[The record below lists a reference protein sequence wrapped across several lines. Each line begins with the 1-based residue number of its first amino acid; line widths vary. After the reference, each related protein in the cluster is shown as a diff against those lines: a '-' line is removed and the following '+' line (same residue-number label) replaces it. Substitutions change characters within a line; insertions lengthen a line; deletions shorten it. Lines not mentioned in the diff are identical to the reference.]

1 MLTSRLFRSGRLRQ
15 VADGQLSVTEA
26 AVRDRIAFF
35 GLSPQDLGVVAA
47 WRPAMDAHLD
57 TMIDAFYAHVLGH
70 ETTRTILTQHTTVE
84 RQRGL
89 LGPSVQNMFTGVID
103 DRYIAHRRKVG
114 AIHDDIELESNWFVG
129 MYEVIRREAIAAVAK
144 AGASSAE
151 LARFTQAFTRLLN
164 LDIALVVTA
173 LTDARRIKIE
183 AMHVDD
189 VRAERDAAFAFLD
202 EADRVLT
209 GLARGDVT
217 DRVTGRH
224 TGRYQALGETINTA
238 MTQLAETLGAV
249 ARATR
254 EVAAAVGQ
262 VHQTSGDLAGGASDQ
277 ASAIEQVTAS
287 LTELASAAASNARD
301 AADARERSRRLE
313 QETAEGRTRMQALA
327 QTMRDVETS
336 ATQTAR
342 IVKTI
347 DEIAFQTN
355 LLALNAAVEAARA
368 GDAGR
373 GFAVVAEEV
382 RALATR
388 SAEAA
393 RQTANLI
400 ETSVGHVT
408 QGVALNQQVAGDFD
422 RIAGQ
427 LGDVTTIVEAI
438 ANASNAQADGV
449 QQITAGTEEV
459 NRVTQQVAAGS
470 EELAATAAELD
481 AQASSLEDQVNQFT
495 FDALRDEIMPPPSL
509 VPSRTAPSRAAAAPA
524 SGPSTSRRGG
534 CPVTGHGAR

>member
-1 MLTSRLFRSGRLRQ
+1 MFLSLPFRRLRA
-15 VADGQLSVTEA
+15 VPDGKLAISEPAVLERVT
-26 AVRDRIAFF
+26 FF
-35 GLSPQDLGVVAA
+35 GLTTQDLGVVAA

-57 TMIDAFYAHVLGH
+57 AMIDAFYAHVLGH
-70 ETTRTILTQHTTVE
+70 GATKEILLKHTTVE

-89 LGPSVQNMFTGVID
+89 LGPYVQNMFTGVID

-114 AIHDDIELESNWFVG
+114 AIHDDIELESNWFVA
-129 MYEVIRREAIAAVAK
+129 MYEIIRREALAAVTR
-144 AGASSAE
+144 AGASAAE
-151 LARFTQAFTRLLN
+151 HARFTQAFTRLLN

-173 LTDARRIKIE
+173 LTESRRVKIE

-189 VRAERDAAFAFLD
+189 VRHERDAAFAFLD

-209 GLARGDVT
+209 ALARGDTT
-217 DRVTGRH
+217 DRVAGRH
-224 TGRYQALGETINTA
+224 QGRYQALADTINRS
-238 MTQLAETLGAV
+238 MTQLAATLGTV

-254 EVAAAVGQ
+254 EVTAAVGQ
-262 VHQTSGDLAGGASDQ
+262 VHQTSGDLASGASNQ
-277 ASAIEQVTAS
+277 ASALEQVTAS
-287 LTELASAAASNARD
+287 LAELASAAAINARD
-301 AADARERSRRLE
+301 AVEARERSRALE
-313 QETAEGRTRMQALA
+313 QNTAEGRTRMQALA

-400 ETSVGHVT
+400 ETSVHHVA
-408 QGVALNQQVAGDFD
+408 QGVALNHEVGSDFD
-422 RIAGQ
+422 RIAAQ
-427 LGDVTTIVEAI
+427 LGDVSTLVDAI
-438 ANASNAQADGV
+438 ATSSHAQADGI
-449 QQITAGTEEV
+449 QQISTGTDEV

-481 AQASSLEDQVNQFT
+481 AQATSLEEQVQQFV
-495 FDALRDEIMPPPSL
+495 FDDAAQDEIMPLPRAVNTSHANA
-509 VPSRTAPSRAAAAPA
+509 SAP
-524 SGPSTSRRGG
+524 RRGT
-534 CPVTGHGAR
+534 CPMTGVARR